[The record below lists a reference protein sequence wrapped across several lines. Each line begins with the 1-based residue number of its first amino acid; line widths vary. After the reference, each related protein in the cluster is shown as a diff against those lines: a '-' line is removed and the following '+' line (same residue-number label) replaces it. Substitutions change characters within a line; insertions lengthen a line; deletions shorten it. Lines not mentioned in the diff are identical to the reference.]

1 MKPKTPHL
9 TKIDRLPPQVNGIE
23 PRCAPP
29 PLPLLRLLRLLRPIR
44 PSLRDCVQ
52 LYKHVT
58 SFDLTSRDQAE
69 LFKRL
74 QKFALKNGC
83 VVRAVKGHQAQSVAA
98 AETPKSSIRV
108 VSLYCIWLA
117 VCGFK
122 RAAKKQTLSVK
133 GM

>member
-1 MKPKTPHL
+1 MNPKTPPL
-9 TKIDRLPPQVNGIE
+9 ATADRLPPQVNGIK

-29 PLPLLRLLRLLRPIR
+29 PFPISRPIR

-52 LYKHVT
+52 IYKHVT

-98 AETPKSSIRV
+98 VETPKSSIRV

-122 RAAKKQTLSVK
+122 RAAKKQALSAK